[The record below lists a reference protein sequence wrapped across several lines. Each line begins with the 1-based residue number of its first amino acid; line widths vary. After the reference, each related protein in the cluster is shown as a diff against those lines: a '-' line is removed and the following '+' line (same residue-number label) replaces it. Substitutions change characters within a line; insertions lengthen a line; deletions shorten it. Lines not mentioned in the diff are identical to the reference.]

1 MRNRKSENGGCAAG
15 AMMLLGAVLAAHGA
29 FAAAVADGARAVN
42 CPEGPIT
49 NVVRAAANIPGVKTA
64 YVNTLNVLDI
74 LNYDKFIVTQE
85 AVKLVEEVYD

>member
-1 MRNRKSENGGCAAG
+1 MTEFGKYSKWRCR
-15 AMMLLGAVLAAHGA
+15 L
-29 FAAAVADGARAVN
+29 
-42 CPEGPIT
+42 
-49 NVVRAAANIPGVKTA
+49 